1 MFKKT
6 KKSLAEK
13 ANEELGHARIAGQQK
28 RYDDAISHVEKAI
41 ELLKKEGNRK
51 TLDLAKALYYEF
63 LANKAIKEDRAMEAA
78 NYLGRAGGF
87 YQRLGLIQEL
97 QKVYETQ
104 AKILLY
110 IARNLMKER
119 RFIEAASYFEQAAI
133 AYQKLNKR
141 AEELDCKA
149 KSYVS
154 RAAAEKTIAGRKVFL
169 KKAVD
174 LMEEKGSDEPII
186 KGQSAYYNALFV
198 EDERPDLALQYYAEA
213 LQYFQL
219 ANAKGRIEEIKRKME
234 ELTRNM

>member
-1 MFKKT
+1 MFRKS
-6 KKSLAEK
+6 KKSSSEK
-13 ANEELGHARIAGQQK
+13 ANQELGRARIAAQQK
-28 RYDDAISHVEKAI
+28 RYDDAIAHAQKAI
-41 ELLKKEGNRK
+41 ELLKDEGNRK
-51 TLDLAKALYYEF
+51 SMDLAKALYYEF
-63 LANKAIKEDRAMEAA
+63 LGNKAIKEDRAIEAA

-87 YQRLGLIQEL
+87 YHRLGLAQEL
-97 QKVYETQ
+97 QRVYELQ

-119 RFIEAASYFEQAAI
+119 RFVEAASYFEQAAI
-133 AYQKLNKR
+133 AYQRLNRK

-174 LMEEKGSDEPII
+174 LMEEKGSDEPLI
-186 KGQSAYYNALFV
+186 KAQSAYYNALFV

-219 ANAKGRIEEIKRKME
+219 ANATSRVEEIKRKMA
-234 ELTRNM
+234 ELTK